1 MPYDSAFGQMMHNV
15 FGGFDYAVFSAFGA
29 IQNDIFTFLAKVF
42 TCFGEP
48 VFGAML
54 GFLALILVC
63 FKRTRKI
70 GFLLGLA
77 VFFFLLFNHIIL
89 KNALL
94 RLRPYNVLQ
103 GDSQYLV

>member
-29 IQNDIFTFLAKVF
+29 IQNDIFTFLAKVL
-42 TCFGEP
+42 TCFGQP
-48 VFGAML
+48 IFGIML
-54 GFLALILVC
+54 GFFALILCC

-70 GFLLGLA
+70 GALVAFALLL
-77 VFFFLLFNHIIL
+77 FLLFNDIIL
-89 KNALL
+89 KNLLL